1 MPEIEE
7 HQKLVR
13 QYLLGDLED
22 EQRQQFEQQLFADG
36 DYFERVLMIEDELIE
51 DFVFNLLPL
60 SEERK
65 FFEYF
70 LSTPRQIQKLR
81 NAQALKEYSERVA
94 PPPSHKERIITFF
107 RGRQLIAAVS
117 LAALLVVCLAG
128 IWILTRVSVDQE
140 VAQLNA
146 VGSPELN
153 LGINQAEQAITLV
166 PIRVRSGA
174 EIDLIEQSVSI
185 SPATQVVQLRLQLAE
200 DEYRDYQGIL
210 QREPDSRIFTLGN
223 LKARET
229 ANGKLLVVRAPARIF
244 SPGEYRLLL
253 SGTTPDGRQENL
265 GSYAFRIVSSE

>member
-1 MPEIEE
+1 MTEIEE

-22 EQRQQFEQQLFADG
+22 QQRQQFEEQLFADS

-51 DFVFNLLPL
+51 DFVFNLLSL

-65 FFEYF
+65 FLEYF

-81 NAQALKEYSERVA
+81 AAQALKKYFEQVA
-94 PPPSHKERIITFF
+94 PPPSHKERIITFL
-107 RGRQLIAAVS
+107 RGRQLLAAVS
-117 LAALLVVCLAG
+117 LAAILVVGLAG
-128 IWILTRVSVDQE
+128 IWILTRVSIDQE

-146 VGSPELN
+146 VHSPELN
-153 LGINQAEQAITLV
+153 LGINQSEQAITLV

-174 EIDLIEQSVSI
+174 EIDLIEQPVSI

-229 ANGKLLVVRAPARIF
+229 ANGKLLVVRTPARIF

-253 SGTTPDGRQENL
+253 SGTTRDGRKENL
-265 GSYAFRIVSSE
+265 GSYAFRIVSAE